1 MAKLTDGFA
10 EFELK
15 KSSIKM
21 LKGEEPFELLG
32 CVGSFEESFGTKV
45 VQQKCEGKVVKQRTV
60 PDGTGTLKLSLHM
73 KWSAYIKMYG
83 MGREE
88 LKEGVYAYGSNMHEP
103 FAYVCEALDI
113 DGNIKYKAYPNCVVS
128 DGIARKVENGGEE
141 VAEVELNIALA
152 ADEHGECMY
161 EAPAEELTDET
172 IKTKWMTD
180 WNYELIKKAE
190 TKVGGMSK

>member
-1 MAKLTDGFA
+1 MGKLTDGFG

-21 LKGEEPFELLG
+21 LKGEGTFETLG

-45 VQQKCEGKVVKQRTV
+45 VTQKCEGKVVKQRTV
-60 PDGTGTLKLSLHM
+60 PDGTGNLKLSLHM
-73 KWSAYIKMYG
+73 KWPAYVKMYG
-83 MGREE
+83 LGREK
-88 LKEGVYAYGSNMHEP
+88 LKDGVYAYGAEKHEP
-103 FAYVCEALDI
+103 FVYVCEALDI
-113 DGNIKYKAYPNCVVS
+113 DGNVKYKAYPNCVVS

-152 ADEHGECMY
+152 ADENGECMY
-161 EAPAEELTDET
+161 EAPAVELVDEEV
-172 IKTKWMTD
+172 KSKWLTD

-190 TKVGGMSK
+190 